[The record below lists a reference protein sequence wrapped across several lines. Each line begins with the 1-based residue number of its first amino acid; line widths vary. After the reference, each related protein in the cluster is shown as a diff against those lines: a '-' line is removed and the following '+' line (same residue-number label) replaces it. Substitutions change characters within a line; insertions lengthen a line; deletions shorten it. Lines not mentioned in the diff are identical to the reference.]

1 MTKRSQIILL
11 LVIVALVLISA
22 FTQQTQ
28 ELVKGQPVPAFKL
41 SNLAG
46 KQLSMPHD
54 FVDKVV
60 LIGFWADWCA
70 SCKKELRDFQGIYQ
84 KYQQQGLVVVAINIE
99 QDEQTISD
107 FIQGLNLSYEIL
119 QDKKGDVA
127 KKYAVTSLPSA
138 LIVDREGHL
147 NTRFLGETPV
157 LSFEQQLVSL
167 L

>member
-1 MTKRSQIILL
+1 MAKQSRFILL
-11 LVIVALVLISA
+11 LVIVVLVLVSA
-22 FTQQTQ
+22 FSQQAE
-28 ELVKGQPVPAFKL
+28 ELVKGQPVPAFRL
-41 SNLAG
+41 LNLAG
-46 KQLSMPHD
+46 KPLNMPDD
-54 FVDKVV
+54 FADKVV
-60 LIGFWADWCA
+60 LIGFWADWCP

-107 FIQGLNLSYEIL
+107 FIQGLNLSYDIL

-138 LIVDREGHL
+138 LIVDRKGHL

-157 LSFEQQLVSL
+157 LNFEQQLVSL